1 MEVECFIRMFCGYR
15 HMSILLI
22 KKLKI
27 YSHDQLF
34 FAIDIFVLDTA
45 RYRTLLDTDCDH

>member
-27 YSHDQLF
+27 YSHDQF
-34 FAIDIFVLDTA
+34 FAIMLLKFLFW
-45 RYRTLLDTDCDH
+45 TLLDTDCDH